1 MQWICN
7 EAVDEFST
15 EDASR
20 NCTNTHQSSAF
31 GSGRIGNN
39 PDLDGL
45 VHSTT
50 NHGSGRGI
58 SNLYV
63 SENWRE
69 QQQKN
74 VNNENH
80 CFGRIF
86 TNFPIELNRI
96 ELSHARN
103 ISNNSIFMAV
113 NYLIGSEM
121 HCSDSCHQMF
131 IFCDGLVAVD
141 IKCSECGCCGF
152 IEMMKRSEW

>member
-1 MQWICN
+1 MCN
-7 EAVDEFST
+7 EFAMRLWMSSVQKMHPGIAQTLTRAVHLGPDE
-15 EDASR
+15 SR
-20 NCTNTHQSSAF
+20 
-31 GSGRIGNN
+31 NN

-50 NHGSGRGI
+50 NHGSGRCI

-74 VNNENH
+74 VNNEYH

-86 TNFPIELNRI
+86 TNFPIELNLI
-96 ELSHARN
+96 ELSHAQN
-103 ISNNSIFMAV
+103 IPNNSIFMAV
-113 NYLIGSEM
+113 SHLIGSEI

-131 IFCDGLVAVD
+131 MFCDGLVAVD

-152 IEMMKRSEW
+152 IEMMKRSE